1 MRLLNRSLQYLAVS
15 ILVVVGIWSVIFY
28 FGFRDEVYDIVDDN
42 LEDQLELLDARVK
55 EDLSLL
61 ESTSFEDGMFS
72 ISPITY
78 EEALVYQEEVFRNT
92 LMPLPFSNDLEQVR
106 MLTEAY
112 QVNGQFYK
120 YQVVSSTVEEDDLV
134 ESMFWFI
141 IWLYIALILTIVL
154 INNWALKKLWSP
166 FYNILKDLKNFR
178 VEQSAELTDIN
189 STTTEFKELK
199 RVADELIA
207 RTRQSYI
214 NQKHFTENAAHE
226 LQTPIAVI
234 NGKLELLLEKAE
246 LNEQDATTVGEIL
259 EITSRLNQ
267 LNKSLLL
274 LSRIDNNQ
282 FVENERISL
291 NTMIHR
297 LMENLEDLSSYKHVT
312 IQIEEDDSSL
322 FVEANPYLTEVL
334 FQNLLVNAI
343 NHNKPDGSV
352 NISVEEKSIKIC
364 NTSKE
369 DQLDSENLFK
379 RFSKSPGA
387 KRGNGL
393 GLAIVK
399 AICNLYEYKIR
410 YSFNEGIHCFD
421 VKIE

>member
-55 EDLSLL
+55 EDPSLL

-106 MLTEAY
+106 MLTESY
-112 QVNGQFYK
+112 QVNGQYYK

-141 IWLYIALILTIVL
+141 VWLYIALILTIVL
-154 INNWALKKLWSP
+154 INNWALKNLWSP
-166 FYNILKDLKNFR
+166 FYNILKDLKDFR
-178 VEQSAELTDIN
+178 VEQSSGLTDIQ
-189 STTTEFKELK
+189 SSTTEFQELK
-199 RVADELIA
+199 RVADELIE
-207 RTRQSYI
+207 RTRKSYI

-234 NGKLELLLEKAE
+234 TSKLELLLEKAE
-246 LNEQDATTVGEIL
+246 LNEQDAATVGEIL

-282 FVENERISL
+282 FVENERISVSD
-291 NTMIHR
+291 MIRR
-297 LMENLEDLSSYKHVT
+297 LIENLEDLTSYKQIS
-312 IQIEEDDSSL
+312 IQIDEDEAPL

-334 FQNLLVNAI
+334 LQNLLVNAI
-343 NHNKPDGSV
+343 NHNKTNGSV
-352 NISVEEKSIKIC
+352 KITIGYNSLKVC
-364 NTSKE
+364 NSSTENK
-369 DQLDSENLFK
+369 LDRDKLFK
-379 RFSKSPGA
+379 RFSKNPGS
-387 KRGNGL
+387 KHGNGL
-393 GLAIVK
+393 GLAIIK
-399 AICNLYEYKIR
+399 AICELYDYQIS
-410 YSFNEGIHCFD
+410 YSFNDGIHCFE
-421 VKIE
+421 VAVQ

>member
-42 LEDQLELLDARVK
+42 LEDQLELLDSRVK
-55 EDLSLL
+55 EDPSLL

-112 QVNGQFYK
+112 QVNGQYYK

-154 INNWALKKLWSP
+154 INNWALKNLWSP
-166 FYNILKDLKNFR
+166 FYTVLKDLKDYR
-178 VEQSAELTDIN
+178 VEQSSGLTDIQ
-189 STTTEFKELK
+189 SSTTEFQELK
-199 RVADELIA
+199 RVADELIE
-207 RTRQSYI
+207 RTRKSYI

-234 NGKLELLLEKAE
+234 TSKLELLLEKAE
-246 LNEQDATTVGEIL
+246 LSEQDAATVGEIL
-259 EITSRLNQ
+259 DITSRLNQ

-282 FVENERISL
+282 FVENERISIGD
-291 NTMIHR
+291 MIR
-297 LMENLEDLSSYKHVT
+297 SLMENLEDLTSYKQIS
-312 IQIEEDDSSL
+312 IQIDEDDAPL
-322 FVEANPYLTEVL
+322 YVEANPYLTEVML
-334 FQNLLVNAI
+334 QNLLVNAI
-343 NHNKPDGSV
+343 NHNKPGGNV
-352 NISVEEKSIKIC
+352 NISIGYNSFRIC
-364 NTSKE
+364 NSSTE
-369 DQLDSENLFK
+369 DRLDREKLFK
-379 RFSKSPGA
+379 RFSKNPGS
-387 KRGNGL
+387 KHGNGL
-393 GLAIVK
+393 GLAIIK
-399 AICNLYEYKIR
+399 AICDLYDYQIN
-410 YSFNEGIHCFD
+410 YSFNNGIHCFE
-421 VKIE
+421 VTAQ